1 MTTPTVPLHHCEF
14 DVKRKV
20 LKLASEFCGMPSELI
35 IHSHHTGNDVR
46 FRVVGPADELTVN
59 YIEGDVGPGDP
70 MDRYPAPRG
79 IIGIKVYHKQERK

>member
-1 MTTPTVPLHHCEF
+1 MTTPTVSLHHCEF

-46 FRVVGPADELTVN
+46 FRVVGPDDRLFDQDQWDGEQQV
-59 YIEGDVGPGDP
+59 YRPVGDLPNVDHLVI
-70 MDRYPAPRG
+70 YN
-79 IIGIKVYHKQERK
+79 QW